1 VTTHSPVSSTAT
13 AGLATPP
20 PASATASLDDPA
32 VAADI
37 AEILVVDDSPTMARL
52 LEMGLKA
59 AGFRVRVAHDGG
71 TGLEM
76 AREQCPDVVLADVMM
91 PVLTGVQLTQQ
102 LRDDPRTA
110 GTTIILVTAKGYPAA
125 KLEGFEAGADDY
137 IVKPFDVEEL
147 LARVRGALRRTKVLR
162 GQSPLTGLPG
172 SVQFQEEVEH
182 RVRTQADFS
191 LLYCDLDNF
200 KAYNDKYGFLR
211 GDDVIKLTARILQ
224 DVAIDEGGT
233 RPFIGHIGG
242 DDFVIVADMGAEKAL
257 SEAIIE
263 RFDAEILAAYDDDDR
278 SRGYVETMSRR
289 GELRRFPI
297 VAISIGAVTTARR
310 RFTHFAETVVIATE
324 MKAFMKKT
332 PGSSWAVDK
341 RAT

>member
-1 VTTHSPVSSTAT
+1 MTPPGPSNPSAGSEPVSA
-13 AGLATPP
+13 P
-20 PASATASLDDPA
+20 
-32 VAADI
+32 ADI

-52 LEMGLKA
+52 LEMGLTA

-91 PVLTGVQLTQQ
+91 PVLNGVQLTQQ
-102 LRDDPRTA
+102 LRADPRTA

-182 RVRTQADFS
+182 RVSTQADFA
-191 LLYCDLDNF
+191 LMYCDLDNF
-200 KAYNDKYGFLR
+200 KAYNDTYGFLR
-211 GDDVIKLTARILQ
+211 GDDVIKLTARVLQ
-224 DVAIDEGGT
+224 DVAVAEGGD

-242 DDFVIVADMGAEKAL
+242 DDFVVVTELGCEQAV
-257 SEAIIE
+257 SEGIIA
-263 RFDAEILAAYDDDDR
+263 RFDAEILAAYNDEDR
-278 SRGYVETMSRR
+278 RRGYVETLSRR
-289 GELRRFPI
+289 GELQRFPI

-310 RFTHFAETVVIATE
+310 RFVHFAETVVIATE

-341 RAT
+341 RAGEP